1 MGVPN
6 YCPIN
11 TRVEIVRR
19 EEVNF
24 LMIFSPTS
32 VGGRP
37 PFIFSS
43 FITSVPKSGMLVGAG
58 AIGASKV
65 GGALYASLLRLPR
78 FLTPHFNLAREFSFL
93 AGGRRF
99 LNFIGGVLRSSL
111 RRLP

>member
-1 MGVPN
+1 MPN
-6 YCPIN
+6 D
-11 TRVEIVRR
+11 
-19 EEVNF
+19 F
-24 LMIFSPTS
+24 FSYF
-32 VGGRP
+32 GGRQA
-37 PFIFSS
+37 S
-43 FITSVPKSGMLVGAG
+43 FYLFVLYHGVPKSGMVVGVG

-99 LNFIGGVLRSSL
+99 LNFIGRVLRSSL